1 MQRWPIVIVLG
12 TVAACGGAK
21 RESVPPPETATGPG
35 AAGLLACQALGRAM
49 DALAACARSDDERL
63 VLEHGFERQRELA
76 MSAQPFADDSVR
88 RPATR
93 MCLSFLESLQ
103 KQLAVEKCA
112 YTPTAQERAWLA
124 AERRRRT
131 PVPAAAKG
139 ADRDVLVKA
148 AALRDRACECK
159 TQACYDEVSREL
171 DMGVG
176 SLDKGSPPAAR
187 DAASDMIDE
196 LMDCGRRLALDLM
209 PAVPTP
215 PPDPAEL
222 KQIADAIR
230 AERAT
235 AARRKAPPPPVT
247 LADGKRLAVGDC
259 AQMSDTDERDACE
272 TLFADVQE
280 CKGERDTAAIEAC
293 VADAVKSY
301 DDREPFDD
309 DADEPE

>member
-1 MQRWPIVIVLG
+1 MRRWPIVIVLG
-12 TVAACGGAK
+12 TVAACGGSK
-21 RESVPPPETATGPG
+21 RQSVPPPETATGPG
-35 AAGLLACQALGRAM
+35 AGGLLACQALGRAM
-49 DALAACARSDDERL
+49 DALSACARSDDERL
-63 VLEHGFERQRELA
+63 VVEHGFERQRELM
-76 MSAQPFADDSVR
+76 MSPRPFADDSAR
-88 RPATR
+88 IPATR
-93 MCLSFLESLQ
+93 MCLGYLEPLQ
-103 KQLAVEKCA
+103 KQLAAETCA
-112 YTPTAQERAWLA
+112 YTPTAQERAWLE

-131 PVPAAAKG
+131 PIPAEATG
-139 ADRDVLVKA
+139 GDREVLAKA
-148 AALRDRACECK
+148 AGLRDRACACK
-159 TQACYDEVSREL
+159 AQACYDEVTREL

-176 SLDKGSPPAAR
+176 SLGPDAPPAAR
-187 DAASDMIDE
+187 DAASEMIDE
-196 LMDCGRRLALDLM
+196 LMGCGRRLALDLM
-209 PAVPTP
+209 PTTPTP

-280 CKGERDTAAIEAC
+280 CQGERDAAAIDAC
-293 VADAVKSY
+293 VADAVMSY
-301 DDREPFDD
+301 DDREPFED